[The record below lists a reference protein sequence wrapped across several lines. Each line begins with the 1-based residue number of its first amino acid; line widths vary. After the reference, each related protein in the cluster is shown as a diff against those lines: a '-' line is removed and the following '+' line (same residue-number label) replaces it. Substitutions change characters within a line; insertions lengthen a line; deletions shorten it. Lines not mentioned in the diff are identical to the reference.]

1 MIADVSHHFFLT
13 LNQFVPSVQVF
24 RDEFLQNNCVRSID
38 VNLVE
43 YLIYNLASRLFVSDL
58 LVVDEVIVQ
67 FISIDN
73 SIRID
78 INLSK
83 LIDELL
89 LHVVIE
95 SCLLDT
101 LVNRV

>member
-1 MIADVSHHFFLT
+1 MK
-13 LNQFVPSVQVF
+13 
-24 RDEFLQNNCVRSID
+24 VR
-38 VNLVE
+38 
-43 YLIYNLASRLFVSDL
+43 FDL
-58 LVVDEVIVQ
+58 SNVTKKEEVATYLVVDEVIVQ